1 MKKLISV
8 VLALIMIAALPVMSF
23 AADTVTIYFDNTQGW
38 ESVKVH
44 YWGDV
49 STTWPGIDMT
59 LVEGSIYCV
68 EIPTVPGML
77 DGLMFHDGMNHDQTA
92 DLLLPTDG
100 KNLYTYNTETW
111 SVYSG
116 TPSESITV
124 NGTYVSGT
132 QKEPKISVD
141 VVWEA
146 MEFTYYGPSDGT
158 WNPATHTYEGATDGG
173 WSTNTPAITVTN
185 HSNVA
190 VTAALDFTAESTGS
204 GIIGTFTEA
213 SGTVNDNILELATAE
228 GTEVSEAPSA
238 TAGFGIS
245 GAAIDANQKLGTI
258 TVTIMRK

>member
-23 AADTVTIYFDNTQGW
+23 AADTVTIYFNNTEGW

-44 YWGDV
+44 YWGGASETV
-49 STTWPGIDMT
+49 WPGIDMT
-59 LVEGSIYCV
+59 PVEGSIYCA
-68 EIPTVPGML
+68 EISAYSSVVFNNNGIF
-77 DGLMFHDGMNHDQTA
+77 GAQTA
-92 DLLLPTDG
+92 DLDLPTDG
-100 KNLYTYNTETW
+100 KNLYTFDTGTW
-111 SVYSG
+111 SVYSR

-141 VVWEA
+141 VVWEP

-158 WNPATHTYEGATDGG
+158 WNPAAHTYDGATEGG

-213 SGTVNDNILELATAE
+213 SGTENDNILELATAE
-228 GTEVSEAPSA
+228 GTAVSNAPSA
-238 TAGFGIS
+238 TARFGIS
-245 GAAIDANQKLGTI
+245 GAAIDADQKLGTI

>member
-23 AADTVTIYFDNTQGW
+23 AADTVTIYFNNTGNW

-44 YWGDV
+44 YWGGV
-49 STTWPGIDMT
+49 SETEWPGIDMT
-59 LVEGSIYCV
+59 LVEGSIYCA
-68 EIPTVPGML
+68 EIPAYST
-77 DGLMFHDGMNHDQTA
+77 GLVFNNGIVSAQTG
-92 DLLLPTDG
+92 DLYLPTDG
-100 KNLYTYNTETW
+100 KNLYTFNTETW

-116 TPSESITV
+116 TPSESIIV

-141 VVWEA
+141 VVWEE

-158 WNPATHTYEGATDGG
+158 WNPATHTYEGATEGG

-190 VTAALDFTAESTGS
+190 VTATLDFTVESTGS

-213 SGTVNDNILELATAE
+213 SGTENDNILELATAE
-228 GTEVSEAPSA
+228 GTEFSNAPSA
-238 TAGFGIS
+238 TARFGIS
-245 GAAIDANQKLGTI
+245 GAAIDADQKLGTI
-258 TVTIMRK
+258 TVTVMRK